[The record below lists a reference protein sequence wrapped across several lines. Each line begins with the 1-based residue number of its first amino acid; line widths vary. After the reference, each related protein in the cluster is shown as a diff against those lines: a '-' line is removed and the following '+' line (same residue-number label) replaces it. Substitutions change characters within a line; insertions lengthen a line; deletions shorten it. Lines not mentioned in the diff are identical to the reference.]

1 MANSIASKS
10 RRIQSQ
16 KKPARRR
23 KGSSAPAP
31 PSGPSGPNGPISQH
45 PLFWLLAL
53 LASGSAWFAIQQ
65 GLLGTLA
72 IFLTVL
78 AVLVLRQND
87 W

>member
-10 RRIQSQ
+10 RQIQSR

-23 KGSSAPAP
+23 KGSSAPTP
-31 PSGPSGPNGPISQH
+31 MPPSEPSGPVPQNPV
-45 PLFWLLAL
+45 FWLLAL

-65 GLLGTLA
+65 GLLGPMA
-72 IFLTVL
+72 VFLTALV
-78 AVLVLRQND
+78 ALVLRRND